1 VPAGSDVKRAGA
13 QSRGFTAQSRGF
25 TIVAALLAGLV
36 LLPLV
41 AVAWNALTPRFEVWE
56 HLARTQLG
64 GLAASTVALLAG
76 VGVVAG
82 TIGTGLAWLV
92 ATREFPGRR
101 FFSWALVLPLAMP
114 AYVIGFVFLSVF
126 DYGGPAAQVWQS
138 VAGAD
143 ARLPEARS
151 YWGVVLV
158 MSLVYYP
165 YIYLLARNAFA
176 ERSMALFEAA
186 RSLGLGPVAAFR
198 RLAIPIARPA
208 LAAGL
213 ALALMETLADF
224 GTVSLFGYPA
234 FTVSVY
240 RVWFGMFDRVA
251 AGQLAT
257 VLLVFA
263 GVLLAL
269 ERWGRRAAKFSAP
282 PGPPPSRAA
291 LRGYRAWSAS
301 ALCAFVVGIA
311 FALPASV
318 LVLWSVRAAELGV
331 AWQALGRLAGNTA
344 LIAAVATVLCVGAAT
359 ALAYATRLDRSRPL
373 ARLVH
378 VSLLGYA
385 IPGSVV
391 AVGVLG
397 VLAAADRLM
406 ESGTGAIGMRELPLL
421 ATSVVGLL
429 FAYLVRFMAVAWL
442 PVQAGLLRIT
452 PALDES
458 ARALGAGPR
467 RVLATIH
474 APLLR
479 TALVTAS
486 TLVLLDV
493 MKEMPATMLLRPF
506 GFDTLAVGIWQAT
519 TESLWL
525 QAAPPALAVVVVGG
539 VLVAALSKTLGAAL
553 PAGALAEVRA

>member
-1 VPAGSDVKRAGA
+1 VPVTSELRQGA
-13 QSRGFTAQSRGF
+13 SGSRGFT
-25 TIVAALLAGLV
+25 VAAAVLAGLV

-41 AVAWNALTPRFEVWE
+41 AVAWNALTPRVEVWQ
-56 HLARTQLG
+56 HLARTQLPELTSG
-64 GLAASTVALLAG
+64 TIRLLAG
-76 VGVVAG
+76 VGLLAG

-92 ATREFPGRR
+92 ATREFPGRSV
-101 FFSWALVLPLAMP
+101 FSWALVLPLAVP
-114 AYVIGFVFLSVF
+114 AYVIGFVFLSLF
-126 DYGGPAAQVWQS
+126 DYGGPVARGWQA
-138 VAGAD
+138 VAGPE
-143 ARLPEARS
+143 ARLPEVRS
-151 YWGVVLV
+151 WWGIVAV

-176 ERSMALFEAA
+176 ERSTALLEAA
-186 RSLGLGPVAAFR
+186 RSLGLGPWTAFR
-198 RLAIPIARPA
+198 RLALPMARPA

-257 VLLVFA
+257 VLLLFA
-263 GVLLAL
+263 GLLLAL
-269 ERWGRRAAKFSAP
+269 ERWGRRAASFA
-282 PGPPPSRAA
+282 GPSTGVAQRTVMSRGHGWAA
-291 LRGYRAWSAS
+291 T
-301 ALCAFVVGIA
+301 ALCALVVGVA
-311 FALPASV
+311 FLLPAGV
-318 LVLWSVRAAELGV
+318 LVLWSLRAMEAGV
-331 AWQALGRLAGNTA
+331 AWDGLGRLAGNTGM
-344 LIAAVATVLCVGAAT
+344 IAALTAVLCVGAGI
-359 ALAYATRLDRSRPL
+359 LLGYATRLEHGRALS
-373 ARLVH
+373 RLVH

-397 VLAAADRLM
+397 VLAAVDRAIGA
-406 ESGTGAIGMRELPLL
+406 GTGGLGLPDVPLL

-429 FAYLVRFMAVAWL
+429 FAYLVRFLAVAWL
-442 PVQAGLLRIT
+442 PVQAGLLRL
-452 PALDES
+452 PVALDES
-458 ARALGAGPR
+458 ARALGAGPGR
-467 RVLATIH
+467 ILRVIH
-474 APLLR
+474 APLMRGAIL
-479 TALVTAS
+479 TAS

-525 QAAPPALAVVVVGG
+525 QAAPPALAIVAVGG
-539 VLVAALSKTLGAAL
+539 VLVGLLSRALGAAL
-553 PAGALAEVRA
+553 PSGTEVASA

>member
-1 VPAGSDVKRAGA
+1 MSTKRAEPRFRA
-13 QSRGFTAQSRGF
+13 F

-36 LLPLV
+36 LLPLA
-41 AVAWNALTPRFEVWE
+41 AVAWNAATPRFEVWE

-64 GLAASTVALLAG
+64 GLAASTLALLGG
-76 VGVVAG
+76 VGIVAG
-82 TIGTGLAWLV
+82 IIGTGLAWLV
-92 ATREFPGRR
+92 AAREFPGRR

-126 DYGGPAAQVWQS
+126 DYSGPAASLFQRI
-138 VAGAD
+138 AGSD
-143 ARLPEARS
+143 ARLPDPRS
-151 YWGVVLV
+151 YWGIVLV

-165 YIYLLARNAFA
+165 YVYLLARNAFA
-176 ERSMALFEAA
+176 ERSTTLFEAA
-186 RSLGLGPVAAFR
+186 RSLGLGPWAAFR
-198 RLAIPIARPA
+198 RLALPVARPA

-224 GTVSLFGYPA
+224 GTVSLFGYPS

-269 ERWGRRAAKFSAP
+269 ERWGRRAASFTGAP
-282 PGPPPSRAA
+282 GRLAPRTELTGFGRIAA
-291 LRGYRAWSAS
+291 SVA
-301 ALCAFVVGIA
+301 CATVVGIA
-311 FALPASV
+311 FLLPASV
-318 LVLWSVRAAELGV
+318 LVVWSARAAESGV
-331 AWQALGRLAGNTA
+331 MWDSLGRLAGNTA
-344 LIAAVATVLCVGAAT
+344 LVAAIATILCVGAAT
-359 ALAYATRLDRSRPL
+359 ALAYATRIDRSKPL

-397 VLAAADRLM
+397 VLAAADRFIAAG
-406 ESGTGAIGMRELPLL
+406 SSAAGVSPLPLL
-421 ATSVVGLL
+421 ATSAAGLL
-429 FAYLVRFMAVAWL
+429 FAYVVRFLAVAWL

-452 PALDES
+452 PSLDES
-458 ARALGAGPR
+458 ARSLGAGPR
-467 RVLATIH
+467 RILSTIH

-479 TALVTAS
+479 GALVTAS

-506 GFDTLAVGIWQAT
+506 GFDTLSVGIWQAT

-525 QAAPPALAVVVVGG
+525 QAAPPALAIVVVGG
-539 VLVAALSKTLGAAL
+539 VLVAAVSRTLSPRT
-553 PAGALAEVRA
+553 